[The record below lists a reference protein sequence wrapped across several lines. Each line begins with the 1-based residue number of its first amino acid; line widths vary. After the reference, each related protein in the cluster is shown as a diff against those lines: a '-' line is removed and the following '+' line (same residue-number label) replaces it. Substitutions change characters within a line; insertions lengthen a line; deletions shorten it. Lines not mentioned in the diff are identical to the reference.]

1 MKNSRIALVVLAL
14 AALAATG
21 FTAAKSKS
29 APAAK
34 DCCASNSSCC
44 SAGAGCCEK

>member
-1 MKNSRIALVVLAL
+1 MKTSRIALAVLAL

-34 DCCASNSSCC
+34 DCCAQQSECC
-44 SAGAGCCEK
+44 ATGGSCCEK

>member
-1 MKNSRIALVVLAL
+1 MKTSRITLAVLAL

-21 FTAAKSKS
+21 FSSAKSKS

-34 DCCASNSSCC
+34 DCCAEGAACC
-44 SAGAGCCEK
+44 TPGAGCCGK

>member
-1 MKNSRIALVVLAL
+1 MKTSRIALATLAL

-21 FTAAKSKS
+21 FTAAQSKS

-34 DCCASNSSCC
+34 DCCAQQSDCC
-44 SAGAGCCEK
+44 AAGAGCCGK